1 MRKSRSTMTMIRAQR
16 MNTPTKIN
24 DAGNIDQQMRLN
36 KRIPVVRR
44 LESATQESYV
54 SRNAPIITW
63 MRK

>member
-1 MRKSRSTMTMIRAQR
+1 MTMIRAQR

-24 DAGNIDQQMRLN
+24 VTGNIDQQTRLN

-44 LESATQESYV
+44 LDSATKESYV
-54 SRNAPIITW
+54 ARNAPMITW